1 MIFKLNKESFNKI
14 SPDKQEKILQTAIT
28 EFAEHGFDS
37 ANINKIAEKAG
48 VSVGS
53 MYKYFNNKHDLYL
66 MAISFSVDKLK
77 SVLNEI
83 INHKMDFLSTVEKI
97 IRAIQLY
104 SRDNIYPT
112 KLYNEMTTEN
122 NSEFVWKTVSHM
134 EGVTA
139 KLYAAFIK
147 EAQQDENARKDID
160 PRYFAFFI
168 DNLFILLQFSYAC
181 EYYKERLK
189 MFIDEDIFEHDD
201 QLVEQMMKFI
211 KGALY
216 LK

>member
-1 MIFKLNKESFNKI
+1 MAQSLNKDAFNKL
-14 SPDKQEKILQTAIT
+14 SPEKQEKILQTAIA
-28 EFAEHGFDS
+28 EFAEYGFNS
-37 ANINKIAEKAG
+37 ANINTIAEKAG

-53 MYKYFNNKHDLYL
+53 MYKYFNSKHDLYL

-83 INHKMDFLSTVEKI
+83 ISNKADFLSTVEKI

-104 SRDNIYPT
+104 SRENIYPT

-122 NSEFVWKTVSHM
+122 TSEFVWKIVSQM

-139 KLYAAFIK
+139 KLYAAFIE
-147 EAQQDENARKDID
+147 EAQQNENARKDID

-189 MFIDEDIFEHDD
+189 MFIDEDVFERDD
-201 QLVEQMMKFI
+201 QLVDQMMKFI

>member
-1 MIFKLNKESFNKI
+1 MINPNKESFNRLA
-14 SPDKQEKILQTAIT
+14 PEKQKKILQTAVE
-28 EFAEHGFDS
+28 EFARHGYDG

-53 MYKYFNNKHDLYL
+53 MYKYFHNKHDLYL
-66 MAISFSVDKLK
+66 MAVSFSVDKLQ

-83 INHKMDFLSTVEKI
+83 VSKKTDFLSMVEEI
-97 IRAIQLY
+97 IKAIQLH
-104 SRDNIYPT
+104 SRENIYLT

-122 NSEFVWKTVSHM
+122 NSEFVWKIASHV

-139 KLYAAFIK
+139 KLYASFVE
-147 EAQQDENARKDID
+147 EAQKNENARKDID
-160 PRYFAFFI
+160 PRYFAFFL

-181 EYYKERLK
+181 EYYKERMK
-189 MFIDEDIFEHDD
+189 MFIDDEVFARDD
-201 QLVEQMMKFI
+201 LLVEQLMKFI

>member
-1 MIFKLNKESFNKI
+1 MFNLNKESFNKL
-14 SPDKQEKILQTAIT
+14 PPEKQEKILETAVV
-28 EFAEHGFDS
+28 EFAEHGYDS

-66 MAISFSVDKLK
+66 MAVGFSVDKLK

-83 INHKMDFLSTVEKI
+83 TSHKMDFLSTVEKI
-97 IRAIQLY
+97 IRAIQLH
-104 SRDNIYPT
+104 SRENIYLT

-122 NSEFVWKTVSHM
+122 NSEFVWKIVSHM

-139 KLYAAFIK
+139 KLYATFIE
-147 EAQQDENARKDID
+147 EAQQNENARKDID

-189 MFIDEDIFEHDD
+189 MFIDDDIFEHDD
-201 QLVEQMMKFI
+201 LLVEQMMKFI

-216 LK
+216 LE

>member
-1 MIFKLNKESFNKI
+1 MVQSFNKDAFNKL

-28 EFAEHGFDS
+28 EFAEYGFNS
-37 ANINKIAEKAG
+37 ANINTIAEKSG

-53 MYKYFNNKHDLYL
+53 LYKYFNSKHDLYL

-83 INHKMDFLSTVEKI
+83 ISNKVDFLSTVEKI

-104 SRDNIYPT
+104 SRENIYPT

-122 NSEFVWKTVSHM
+122 TSEFVWKIVSQM

-139 KLYAAFIK
+139 KLYAAFIE
-147 EAQQDENARKDID
+147 EAQQNENARKDID

-189 MFIDEDIFEHDD
+189 IFIDQDVFKHDD
-201 QLVEQMMKFI
+201 QLVDQMMKFI

>member
-1 MIFKLNKESFNKI
+1 MVQSLNKDAFNKL

-28 EFAEHGFDS
+28 EFAEYGFNS
-37 ANINKIAEKAG
+37 ANINTIAEKSG

-53 MYKYFNNKHDLYL
+53 LYKYFNSKHDLYL

-83 INHKMDFLSTVEKI
+83 ISNKVDFLSTVEKI

-104 SRDNIYPT
+104 SRENIYPT

-122 NSEFVWKTVSHM
+122 TSEFVWKIVSQM

-139 KLYAAFIK
+139 KLYAAFIE
-147 EAQQDENARKDID
+147 EAQQNENARKDID

-189 MFIDEDIFEHDD
+189 IFIDQDVFKHDD
-201 QLVEQMMKFI
+201 QLVDQMMKFI

>member
-1 MIFKLNKESFNKI
+1 MVQSLNKDAFNKL

-28 EFAEHGFDS
+28 EFAEYGFNS
-37 ANINKIAEKAG
+37 ANINTIAEKAG
-48 VSVGS
+48 ISVGS
-53 MYKYFNNKHDLYL
+53 LYKYFNSKHDLYL

-83 INHKMDFLSTVEKI
+83 ISNKVDFLSTIEKI

-104 SRDNIYPT
+104 SRENIYPT

-122 NSEFVWKTVSHM
+122 TSEFVWKIVSQM

-139 KLYAAFIK
+139 KLYAVFIQ
-147 EAQQDENARKDID
+147 EAQQNENARKDID

-189 MFIDEDIFEHDD
+189 MFIDEDVFEHDD
-201 QLVEQMMKFI
+201 QLVDQMMKFI

>member
-1 MIFKLNKESFNKI
+1 MVQSFNKDAFKKL

-28 EFAEHGFDS
+28 EFAEYGFNS
-37 ANINKIAEKAG
+37 ANINTIAEKAG

-53 MYKYFNNKHDLYL
+53 MYKYFNSKHDLYL

-83 INHKMDFLSTVEKI
+83 TSHRLDFLSTVEKI

-104 SRDNIYPT
+104 SRENIYPT

-122 NSEFVWKTVSHM
+122 TSEFVWKIVSQM
-134 EGVTA
+134 EGITA
-139 KLYAAFIK
+139 KLYAAFIE
-147 EAQQDENARKDID
+147 EAQQNENARKDID

-189 MFIDEDIFEHDD
+189 IFIDKDIFEHDD
-201 QLVEQMMKFI
+201 QLVDQMMKFI

>member
-1 MIFKLNKESFNKI
+1 
-14 SPDKQEKILQTAIT
+14 
-28 EFAEHGFDS
+28 
-37 ANINKIAEKAG
+37 
-48 VSVGS
+48 V
-53 MYKYFNNKHDLYL
+53 
-66 MAISFSVDKLK
+66 
-77 SVLNEI
+77 
-83 INHKMDFLSTVEKI
+83 DFLSTVEKI

-104 SRDNIYPT
+104 SRENIYPT

-122 NSEFVWKTVSHM
+122 TSEFVWKIVSQM

-139 KLYAAFIK
+139 KLYAVFIE
-147 EAQQDENARKDID
+147 EAQQNENARKDID

-189 MFIDEDIFEHDD
+189 IFIDQDVFKHDD
-201 QLVEQMMKFI
+201 QLVDQMMKFI